1 MSVYVWLGLMI
12 LFIVTEAATVG
23 MVSAWFALGSLAA
36 MIGALLGAKL
46 WLQVVLFL
54 VVSAV
59 FLALLRPLAKKYFIP
74 RLTRTNV
81 DALEGKLC
89 VVVTAVDNVNAA
101 GQVKVG
107 DVEWSAR
114 SSNGEPIPAGTQVR
128 IDRLE
133 GVKVYVT
140 PVMAEVK

>member
-1 MSVYVWLGLMI
+1 MSIYVWLGLMI
-12 LFIVTEAATVG
+12 LFIVAEAATVG
-23 MVSAWFALGSLAA
+23 MVSTWFAIGSLAA
-36 MIGALLGAKL
+36 IISALLGAKV
-46 WLQVVLFL
+46 WLQVMLFL
-54 VVSAV
+54 VISAV
-59 FLALLRPLAKKYFIP
+59 LLALLRPLARKYFTP
-74 RLTRTNV
+74 RLIRTNV

-89 VVVTAVDNVNAA
+89 VVVTAVDNLAST

-114 SSNGEPIPAGTQVR
+114 STNGEPIPAGTQVR